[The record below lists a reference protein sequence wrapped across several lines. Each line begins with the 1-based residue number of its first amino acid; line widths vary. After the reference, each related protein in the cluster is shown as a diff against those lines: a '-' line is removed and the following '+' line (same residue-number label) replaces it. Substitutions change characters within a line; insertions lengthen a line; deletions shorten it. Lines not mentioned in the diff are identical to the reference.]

1 MKEICFSVLL
11 AVSDILVA
19 SFALFWHN
27 KTFGKCVIE
36 ALYLQSSVD
45 TKLYF
50 SGLVKNMIPTQSHW
64 REDH

>member
-1 MKEICFSVLL
+1 MEEICFSVLL
-11 AVSDILVA
+11 AVSDILVT

-50 SGLVKNMIPTQSHW
+50 SGPG
-64 REDH
+64 